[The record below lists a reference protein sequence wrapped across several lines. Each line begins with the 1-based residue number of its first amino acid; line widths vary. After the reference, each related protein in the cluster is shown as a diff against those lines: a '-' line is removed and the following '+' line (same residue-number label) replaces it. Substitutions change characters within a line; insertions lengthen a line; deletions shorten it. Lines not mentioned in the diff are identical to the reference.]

1 MTTANNTFDWQR
13 LSAEFDPADVS
24 FRIQSTYERNGKTQ
38 AVCVAYIDA
47 RNVADR
53 LDSVCGPDGWS
64 FDWQPVVTTSSAV
77 MAAKGTL
84 TIAGISK
91 SDVGDAGQTE
101 PTKASVSDALKR
113 SAVLWGIGRYLYSL
127 PMMHAEVEKR
137 GNSWVLAHGEEDR
150 LRAKLPSPDGS
161 VAHPQST
168 QSTWQK
174 RPPVLAA
181 PTPPKPPVNI
191 ERHEDE
197 PATPEQQERMR
208 KAREVLGITDKS
220 IIATDNRLRFAEAE
234 ARIATYLAQH
244 ARNHQLQGPAQQR
257 ARA

>member
-1 MTTANNTFDWQR
+1 MTTIDNTIDWQR

-24 FRIQSTYERNGKTQ
+24 FRVQSTYERNGKTQ

-47 RNVADR
+47 RNVANR

-150 LRAKLPSPDGS
+150 LRAKLPNPDGS
-161 VAHPQST
+161 VAHPQNT
-168 QSTWQK
+168 QGAWQK

-181 PTPPKPPVNI
+181 PTPAAPAAPAAPVVVVVA
-191 ERHEDE
+191 EDDE
-197 PATPEQQERMR
+197 PATPEQQERLR
-208 KAREVLGITDKS
+208 KYREALGITDKHL
-220 IIATDNRLRFAEAE
+220 IITDNRLRRSAAE
-234 ARIATYLAQH
+234 ARISEYIRQWQKAK
-244 ARNHQLQGPAQQR
+244 QLQTAK
-257 ARA
+257 